1 MHQVTK
7 AIRVMHKRLALGNI
21 VHSLATTRGQP
32 RSRADVN
39 FHRTNQPLGNT
50 SYIGSRV
57 LMTLLAKQGSS

>member
-7 AIRVMHKRLALGNI
+7 AIRAMFKILALGNI

-39 FHRTNQPLGNT
+39 FPRTNEPLGKT
-50 SYIGSRV
+50 GSRV
-57 LMTLLAKQGSS
+57 LMALLAKQGSS